1 MEYLCRLHDFGEYT
15 RVRALLRRKGI
26 PVHSVLVEGP
36 RLGVQWALF
45 VCLDEQLDD
54 ALRLLRD
61 PEHVPRVSVD
71 AAAFEKALDVPVD
84 DRLAEWATVVAV
96 VTVIG
101 FVGVVCLV
109 WWLRELAG

>member
-15 RVRALLRRKGI
+15 GVRALLRSKGI
-26 PVHSVLVEGP
+26 PVHSTP
-36 RLGVQWALF
+36 QTDAQWALF

-71 AAAFEKALDVPVD
+71 AEAFEKALDVPVD
-84 DRLAEWATVVAV
+84 DRLAGWATVVAV

-109 WWLRELAG
+109 WWLGRELAR